1 MNKNILIEKYDLVM
15 SEEYSKTRS
24 YQLNNIVRLSNT
36 DINPLI
42 LQGMLKVIA
51 DTDKWKADFENEKR
65 LASRG

>member
-24 YQLNNIVRLSNT
+24 YQLDNIVRLSNT

-51 DTDKWKADFENEKR
+51 DTDKWKADFENERKKV
-65 LASRG
+65 

>member
-1 MNKNILIEKYDLVM
+1 MNKDILIEKYDLVM

-24 YQLNNIVRLSNT
+24 YQLENIVRLANS

-51 DTDKWKADFENEKR
+51 DTDKWKADFESERR